1 MDVKSKPYPVV
12 DVFAGPG
19 GLGEGFA
26 ICKDDRERHQFVN
39 ALSIEKD
46 KFAYR
51 TLLLRL
57 FLRQFP
63 GDWPS
68 SYDDYLRDDI
78 KRDDLFQ
85 EYPEEKR
92 RAEDGVLMCALG
104 PKTRVRVNK
113 RIDKRL
119 NGRKEWVLVGGPP
132 CQAYSLVGRSRMS
145 RSEDFAKDKRHYL
158 YREYLQI
165 LAQHEPPV
173 FVMENVKGLISASTH
188 KDQCIMQRI
197 INDLQQ
203 PAKAMKKGNL
213 ALRYKLY
220 SFAEGREYDRDE
232 PLQQFLVRAEDHGI
246 PQRRHRVFIV
256 GVRSDLR
263 HGQITKL
270 ERSKPQSVKDL
281 IDDLP
286 AVRSGLSR
294 GNDSFSEWERELQM
308 LSKDRYMDHLGNEIC
323 DRLKKILQQPD
334 LLPQDRQARNGSRQ
348 TATGVLSG
356 HETRGH
362 MGSDIRRYLFC
373 SLYASVKGET
383 PVLSNFPRFL
393 LPNHKNVLNG
403 VRGKAFSDRFRVQ
416 LADKPATTITSHISK
431 DGHYFIHYDPKQ
443 CRSLTVREAA
453 RIQTFSDDYKFEG
466 PRTAQYH
473 QVGNAVPPEL
483 ARQVAQRVAEVL
495 DSARSGG

>member
-1 MDVKSKPYPVV
+1 MKSKPYPVV

-26 ICKDDRERHQFVN
+26 ICRDDRARHQFVN

-46 KFAYR
+46 KFAHR

-63 GDWPS
+63 GDWPPA
-68 SYDDYLRDDI
+68 YDDYLQGDI
-78 KRDDLFQ
+78 ERDDLFQ
-85 EYPEEKR
+85 EYPNEKQ

-104 PKTRVRVNK
+104 RTTRGLVNK
-113 RIDKRL
+113 RIERHL
-119 NGRKEWVLVGGPP
+119 NGRKKWVLVGGPP

-145 RSEDFAKDKRHYL
+145 RSEDFSKDERHYL
-158 YREYLQI
+158 YQEYLQI

-188 KDQCIMQRI
+188 EHQSIMQRI
-197 INDLQQ
+197 IDDLQQ
-203 PAKAMKKGNL
+203 PAKAMEKGNL
-213 ALRYKLY
+213 ALRYRLY
-220 SFAEGREYDRDE
+220 SLTEGREYDGGE
-232 PLQQFLVRAEDHGI
+232 PLQQFLVKAEDHGI
-246 PQRRHRVFIV
+246 PQRRHRIFIV
-256 GVRSDLR
+256 GVRGDLR
-263 HGQITKL
+263 HEQVTKL
-270 ERSKPQSVKDL
+270 ERSKPQSVKDV

-294 GNDSFSEWERELQM
+294 GNDSFSKWERELKM
-308 LSKDRYMDHLGNEIC
+308 LSKARYRKHLGDEIYEG
-323 DRLKKILQQPD
+323 LKKILQQPD
-334 LLPQDRQARNGSRQ
+334 CLPKNRWALNGSRQ
-348 TATGVLSG
+348 TAIGVLSG

-373 SLYASVKGET
+373 SLYASVTGET
-383 PVLSNFPRFL
+383 PVLSDFPKPL

-403 VRGKAFSDRFRVQ
+403 VRGKAFADRFRVQ
-416 LADKPATTITSHISK
+416 LADRPATTITSHISK
-431 DGHYFIHYDPKQ
+431 DGHYFIHYDPRQ

-453 RIQTFSDDYKFEG
+453 RLQTFSDDYKFEG

-495 DSARSGG
+495 DSARSRR